1 MGDFNPG
8 LEDLSIKN
16 FWNSFDLKN
25 KILSKAI
32 MLRRKIEK
40 YFSWK
45 MGVENMLNYSIVD
58 NNISA
63 KNLQERE
70 SKKD

>member
-1 MGDFNPG
+1 
-8 LEDLSIKN
+8 
-16 FWNSFDLKN
+16 
-25 KILSKAI
+25 

-40 YFSWK
+40 YFFCK

-58 NNISA
+58 NNMSA

>member
-1 MGDFNPG
+1 
-8 LEDLSIKN
+8 
-16 FWNSFDLKN
+16 
-25 KILSKAI
+25 

-40 YFSWK
+40 YFSCK
-45 MGVENMLNYSIVD
+45 MGVENMLNYGIVD